1 MYFDVD
7 LGESRLNVEVLGS
20 VDYLNSFDLVPYP
33 SSYISLLK
41 HFSVYVVTKR
51 KERKLSLKNKF

>member
-20 VDYLNSFDLVPYP
+20 VDYLNSFDFVP
-33 SSYISLLK
+33 
-41 HFSVYVVTKR
+41 
-51 KERKLSLKNKF
+51 